1 MLSKSESNQL
11 IMAEDGTEFVDTVH
25 SDDGSYECSIPS
37 ITERLGQLRPSKEL
51 LDYYRRKIAEFDQ
64 EHDEMKSK
72 LDAYKCTYEEQHK
85 MEWEQRQKEDE
96 ICELQKG
103 LSDMQVFLFQ
113 ERENVLRLYAEND
126 RLKIQEL
133 EDRKK
138 IQHLL
143 SLTHSTDTE
152 ITYFIKDHPSNI
164 VQACKEK
171 KSKKKTTRPE
181 SPVIGHRERLKY
193 NDFNRQ
199 QTNKSDVNK
208 QKQKGALST
217 KDQDT
222 LLLQI
227 ESLQAQLEEQT
238 KISKEQ
244 INALLE
250 DRKVAQDE
258 QQIQRERD
266 TAKIKS
272 LSDKLEK
279 TQALLYESTKDFLEQ
294 KYETRLKERKWM
306 SERDKI
312 MQEMDYLKEQVDI
325 NREEWE
331 RQLPRHVNAGTQM
344 IGSPGNTSP
353 PIRATNIMI
362 IKQLRTNLE
371 QTQNMAEMYREQ
383 LIGLEDELARIREEN
398 DVGKDVFK
406 DKTEKLTQRLKLM
419 NQRYASLEKRR
430 GLEVEGFKND
440 IKILRS
446 RLKEVEKQ
454 LFKVTVNIGEQF
466 DWEIL
471 HNTHRTAQRSK
482 KIAGELHGL
491 KSKVYEMEKEL
502 RNL

>member
-1 MLSKSESNQL
+1 MADLESQY
-11 IMAEDGTEFVDTVH
+11 AETVH
-25 SDDGSYECSIPS
+25 SDGSYESPIPS
-37 ITERLGQLRPSKEL
+37 INERLGQLRPSKEL
-51 LDYYRRKIAEFDQ
+51 LDYYRKKIAEFDQ
-64 EHDEMKSK
+64 EHDEMKAK

-143 SLTHSTDTE
+143 SLTHPTDTE
-152 ITYFIKDHPSNI
+152 ITYFVKNHPSNI
-164 VQACKEK
+164 VQTAKEK
-171 KSKKKTTRPE
+171 KNKKKNPRDQ

-193 NDFNRQ
+193 NDHGDAS
-199 QTNKSDVNK
+199 NKNKNNK
-208 QKQKGALST
+208 QKQEMVPTT
-217 KDQDT
+217 KDNET

-266 TAKIKS
+266 TSKIKS
-272 LSDKLEK
+272 LADKLAK

-306 SERDKI
+306 GERDRI

-331 RQLPRHVNAGTQM
+331 RHLPRHVNAGTQVM
-344 IGSPGNTSP
+344 GSPGHGTPPVRPTNT
-353 PIRATNIMI
+353 MI
-362 IKQLRTNLE
+362 IKQLRSNLE

-383 LIGLEDELARIREEN
+383 VIGLEDELARIREEN

-406 DKTEKLTQRLKLM
+406 DKTEKLTKRLKLM
-419 NQRYASLEKRR
+419 NQRYATLEKRR

-440 IKILRS
+440 IKMLRS

-466 DWEIL
+466 DYEIL
-471 HNTHRTAQRSK
+471 HDTHRTAQRSK

-491 KSKVYEMEKEL
+491 KSKVYEMEKDL

>member
-1 MLSKSESNQL
+1 MADEDSQFENSN
-11 IMAEDGTEFVDTVH
+11 D
-25 SDDGSYECSIPS
+25 SDRSQNSSIPGIS
-37 ITERLGQLRPSKEL
+37 ERLGQLRPSKEL
-51 LDYYRRKIAEFDQ
+51 LDYYRKKIAEFDN
-64 EHDEMKSK
+64 EHDEMKAK
-72 LDAYKCTYEEQHK
+72 LDAYKCTYEQQHK
-85 MEWEQRQKEDE
+85 MEWDQRQKEDE

-113 ERENVLRLYAEND
+113 ERENVLKLYAEND

-143 SLTHSTDTE
+143 SLTHPTDTE
-152 ITYFIKDHPSNI
+152 ITYFVKDHPSNI
-164 VQACKEK
+164 VQRNKGK
-171 KSKKKTTRPE
+171 KNKKTSARAE
-181 SPVIGHRERLKY
+181 SPVIGHRERLKF
-193 NDFNRQ
+193 NDRGIGVQ
-199 QTNKSDVNK
+199 SGK
-208 QKQKGALST
+208 QCEIGKAKHAIIPST
-217 KDQDT
+217 KDNET

-227 ESLQAQLEEQT
+227 ESLQAQIEEQT
-238 KISKEQ
+238 KLSKEQ

-266 TAKIKS
+266 TSKIKS
-272 LSDKLEK
+272 LADKLTK
-279 TQALLYESTKDFLEQ
+279 TQTILYESTKDFLEQ

-306 SERDKI
+306 GERDKI
-312 MQEMDYLKEQVDI
+312 MQEMDYLKEQIDI
-325 NREEWE
+325 NKEEWE
-331 RQLPRHVNAGTQM
+331 NQLPRHVNAGTQM
-344 IGSPGNTSP
+344 IRSPNHSP
-353 PIRATNIMI
+353 VPLRPTNGMI
-362 IKQLRTNLE
+362 IKQLQINLE

-383 LIGLEDELARIREEN
+383 VIGLEDELARIREEN
-398 DVGKDVFK
+398 DVGKDLFK

-419 NQRYASLEKRR
+419 NQRYSTLEKRR

-440 IKILRS
+440 IKMLRS
-446 RLKEVEKQ
+446 RLKDVEKQ

-482 KIAGELHGL
+482 KIAGDLHGL